1 MAQKF
6 TTKKPIQRK
15 KCVIKF
21 SDNEKS
27 DKESDDNSDSSK
39 SEVTDEIDLTVPHI
53 SREKIEKIAGT
64 KVNEL
69 LLYRRALVHKSV
81 QKLVKQ
87 STVEVLD
94 YLKESNERLE
104 FVGDSIL
111 GAVIA
116 DYLFTK
122 YPSKDEGYLT
132 KYRTRIVK
140 SKTLS
145 FFAEKIG
152 IKDNI
157 LMSRQVVNMNGMEN
171 KRFLED
177 AFESFIGAIY
187 YDKGFEAAKEFIL
200 NVISKFLTESKIL
213 KDDNYKD
220 LLLRYAQF
228 IKTPHP
234 EYNTIKEH
242 GQPHNRQFVVEVK
255 LFGERQGKGIARIKK
270 EAEQLAAKEAIKRLN
285 ITNDFANR

>member
-1 MAQKF
+1 MTF
-6 TTKKPIQRK
+6 KKPIGRK
-15 KCVIKF
+15 LIQV
-21 SDNEKS
+21 SET
-27 DKESDDNSDSSK
+27 ESDSSRSD
-39 SEVTDEIDLTVPHI
+39 SETEKLSIPHI
-53 SREKIEKIAGT
+53 SKEKIEKIAGFN
-64 KVNEL
+64 VNNIS
-69 LLYRRALVHKSV
+69 LYRRALVHKSI

-87 STVEVLD
+87 SEKPTLD
-94 YLKESNERLE
+94 YMKESNERLE

-116 DYLFTK
+116 DYLFNK
-122 YPSKDEGYLT
+122 YPDKNEGYLT

-140 SKTLS
+140 GKTLAY
-145 FFAEKIG
+145 FAEKIG

-157 LMSRQVVNMNGMEN
+157 LMSNQVISMNGLEN

-187 YDKGFEAAKEFIL
+187 YDKGFDTAKKFII
-200 NVISKFLTESKIL
+200 NVIEKYLDESKIL
-213 KDDNYKD
+213 NDDNYKD

-234 EYNTIKEH
+234 EYNTINEF
-242 GQPHNRQFVVEVK
+242 GQPHNKKFVVEVK

-270 EAEQLAAKEAIKRLN
+270 EAEQIAAKQAIERLN
-285 ITNDFANR
+285 ITNSFAKS

>member
-1 MAQKF
+1 MGK
-6 TTKKPIQRK
+6 KKPIAK
-15 KCVIKF
+15 KIIENRNF
-21 SDNEKS
+21 SET
-27 DKESDDNSDSSK
+27 ESDESRSDS
-39 SEVTDEIDLTVPHI
+39 ENEISLDVPHI
-53 SREKIEKIAGT
+53 SKEKLEKIASM
-64 KVNEL
+64 KINNCS
-69 LLYRRALVHKSV
+69 LYRRALVHKSI
-81 QKLVKQ
+81 QKLVKNSKGDVQ
-87 STVEVLD
+87 D

-116 DYLFTK
+116 DYLYKK
-122 YPSKDEGYLT
+122 YPDKNEGYLT

-140 SKTLS
+140 GKTLA

-157 LMSRQVVNMNGMEN
+157 LMSRQVISMNGLEN

-187 YDKGFEAAKEFIL
+187 YDKGFDAAKKFIL
-200 NVISKFLTESKIL
+200 NVLEKFLDESKIL

-228 IKTPHP
+228 IKTQHP
-234 EYNTIKEH
+234 EYNTIKEQ
-242 GQPHNRQFVVEVK
+242 GQPHNRQFVVEVR
-255 LFGERQGKGIARIKK
+255 LFGERQGKGIAKIKK

-285 ITNDFANR
+285 ITNSFNQS

>member
-1 MAQKF
+1 MVS
-6 TTKKPIQRK
+6 KKPISRK
-15 KCVIKF
+15 VIQV
-21 SDNEKS
+21 SDT
-27 DKESDDNSDSSK
+27 ESNSSRSDS
-39 SEVTDEIDLTVPHI
+39 ETEIDLNVPHI
-53 SREKIEKIAGT
+53 TVEKINKIAGFN
-64 KVNEL
+64 VGRVD
-69 LLYRRALVHKSV
+69 LYRRALVHKSI

-87 STVEVLD
+87 SEGKTLD

-116 DYLFTK
+116 DYLYNK
-122 YPSKDEGYLT
+122 YPDKDEGYLT

-140 SKTLS
+140 GKTLA

-152 IKDNI
+152 IKGSV
-157 LMSRQVVNMNGMEN
+157 LMSRQVISMNGLEN

-177 AFESFIGAIY
+177 AFESFIGAIF
-187 YDKGFEAAKEFIL
+187 YDKGFEVAKKFIITIIEKYL
-200 NVISKFLTESKIL
+200 DESKIL
-213 KDDNYKD
+213 NDDNYKD

-234 EYNTIKEH
+234 EYNTINEY
-242 GQPHNRQFVVEVK
+242 GQPHNKQFVVEVK

-285 ITNDFANR
+285 ITNSFSKN

>member
-1 MAQKF
+1 MSLKVQK
-6 TTKKPIQRK
+6 KKPIERK
-15 KCVIKF
+15 KISISDTE
-21 SDNEKS
+21 SDNS
-27 DKESDDNSDSSK
+27 HSESEIND
-39 SEVTDEIDLTVPHI
+39 IDLSVPHVT
-53 SREKIEKIAGT
+53 RDVIESIAGM
-64 KVNEL
+64 KVGDL
-69 LLYRRALVHKSV
+69 KLYRRALVHKSI
-81 QKLVKQ
+81 QKLVKEQ
-87 STVEVLD
+87 TDGKVQE

-116 DYLFTK
+116 DYLYEK
-122 YPSKDEGYLT
+122 YPDKNEGYLT

-140 SKTLS
+140 SSTLS

-152 IKDNI
+152 LKGNI
-157 LMSRQVVNMNGMEN
+157 LMSKQVINMNGLQN

-177 AFESFIGAIY
+177 AFESWIGAIY
-187 YDKGFEAAKEFIL
+187 YDKGFDAAKNFIL
-200 NVISKFLTESKIL
+200 GVIDKFLDESKIL

-228 IKTPHP
+228 IKTDHP

-242 GQPHNRQFVVEVK
+242 GQPHNRQFVVEVR
-255 LFGERQGKGIARIKK
+255 LFGERQGKGINRIKK

-285 ITNDFANR
+285 ITNHFVNH